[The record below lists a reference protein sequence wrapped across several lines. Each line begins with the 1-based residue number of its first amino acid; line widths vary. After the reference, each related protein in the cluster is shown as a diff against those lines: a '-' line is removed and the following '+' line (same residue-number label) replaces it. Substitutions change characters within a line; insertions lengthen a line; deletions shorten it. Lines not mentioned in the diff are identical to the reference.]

1 MLQYFLRRLLLTIPT
16 FIGAT
21 MIVFF
26 IVQIAPGGPLEQ
38 QIMAIKAGSGA
49 EGGGGSAAD
58 NAGSMIPQSALEQL
72 KRYYGFDK
80 PVWVRYLIWLGLY
93 PRETDSFDMTPN
105 TARNVGEGKRV
116 YVERSGNTVRVLDD
130 DDRSKM
136 AEGWEA
142 ELLPKNS
149 LGEEKIRI
157 FRSDFKGILNGYF
170 GDSYTYREPVIDLIT
185 ARMGIS
191 LQFGL
196 IGFIIS
202 YTVCVY
208 LGIQKA
214 IEHGSVF
221 DLTSSILVFVAY
233 SIPGWALGFM
243 LLVLLG
249 GGSFWDVLPLGGFQ
263 SANYPDLSFFE
274 KILDRAKH
282 AILPTIAY
290 TITSF
295 ATLTVLM
302 KNSLLENL
310 SQDYVRT
317 AFAKGLSERRVIWV
331 HGIRNSIIPI
341 MANIGFVIGIF
352 LTGSYFVERVFNI
365 NGIGLLSF
373 EAVLSRDYPI
383 VFAFT
388 VINVLILLI
397 GSILSD
403 LALAL
408 VDPRIRF
415 K

>member
-80 PVWVRYLIWLGLY
+80 PIWVRYLIWLGLY
-93 PRETDSFDMTPN
+93 PRETNSFDITPG

-116 YVERSGNTVRVLDD
+116 YVEKSGNTVKVLEDD
-130 DDRSKM
+130 NRSKI

-142 ELLPKNS
+142 DVLPKS
-149 LGEEKIRI
+149 ETGEEKVRI
-157 FRSDFKGILNGYF
+157 YQTAFKGILTGYF

-214 IEHGSVF
+214 VEHGSAF
-221 DLTSSILVFVAY
+221 DLGSSILVFIAY
-233 SIPGWALGFM
+233 SVPGWALGFM

-263 SANYPDLSFFE
+263 SQNYADLSFFG
-274 KILDRAKH
+274 KIFDRAKH

-302 KNSLLENL
+302 KNSLLENM

-317 AFAKGLSERRVIWV
+317 AFAKGLSEKRVIWV

-373 EAVLSRDYPI
+373 EAVLARDYPI

-388 VINVLILLI
+388 VINVLVLLI

-403 LALAL
+403 LALAV